1 MALWTSTPTQDH
13 DVYTIVYLLKDALR
27 SALSDA
33 WFFERTAL
41 PRTDI
46 KGANHAEIAAKL
58 GRFRDSCKTFQERE
72 ALMVTK
78 LMRARIWAAELKKLS
93 PEMEQD
99 AGQFLEATEPCEE
112 MQAEFLKDAQRRFNG
127 GTSLS
132 RFLSQRKPGT
142 EAGTPDGFESA
153 ASPYLVGGRTALYE
167 LRVACE
173 VFLGQIDEVFFSS
186 SFGETEVRTPIT
198 DYLPAEDEP
207 VLPLSLSEEVGA
219 MTPELPKAFN

>member
-1 MALWTSTPTQDH
+1 MTLWTGTPTQDY
-13 DVYTIVYLLKDALR
+13 DVYTIVYLLKDALQ
-27 SALSDA
+27 SALNDA
-33 WFFERTAL
+33 WFFERTSL

-58 GRFRDSCKTFQERE
+58 GRFRDTCKTFQERE

-93 PEMEQD
+93 TEMEQD
-99 AGQFLEATEPCEE
+99 ANQFLEATEPCEE
-112 MQAEFLKDAQRRFNG
+112 MQAEFLKDAQRMFNG
-127 GTSLS
+127 GNSLT
-132 RFLSQRKPGT
+132 RFLSQRKPGAD
-142 EAGTPDGFESA
+142 AGAPAGFEST

-186 SFGETEVRTPIT
+186 APESEVPAPVTAYLQAEEEPI
-198 DYLPAEDEP
+198 
-207 VLPLSLSEEVGA
+207 LPLSLSEEVGGIG
-219 MTPELPKAFN
+219 PEMPKAFS